1 MYPIDNILISALNG
15 QPQRIGVDNAL
26 AIGAAVRAMA
36 TIIENDAAVRAE
48 FAKSYGTISVEA
60 LAKLTTTKP

>member
-1 MYPIDNILISALNG
+1 MYPIDSIVSNALNG
-15 QPQRIGVDNAL
+15 RRQSIEVTEAL

-36 TIIENDAAVRAE
+36 ILIENDAAVRAE